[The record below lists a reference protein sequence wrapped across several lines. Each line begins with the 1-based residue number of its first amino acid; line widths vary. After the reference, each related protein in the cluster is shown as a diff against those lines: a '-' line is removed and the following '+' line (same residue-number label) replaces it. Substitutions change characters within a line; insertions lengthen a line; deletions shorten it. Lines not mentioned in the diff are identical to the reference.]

1 LPVGFPFFELPFLV
15 ILFLPASFVFYFFT
29 HKKACPMKK
38 DAYLAHVATLVAA
51 GATVFSC

>member
-1 LPVGFPFFELPFLV
+1 
-15 ILFLPASFVFYFFT
+15 
-29 HKKACPMKK
+29 MKK